1 MYKEV
6 LENYRMPSQVV
17 TTRNAFKF
25 NLSKASN
32 ILKQINSKIGGDLY
46 TLEMP
51 KALNPH
57 TMLIGIDVC
66 HAGQQSVV
74 GFSATTNKELTQ
86 YYSDYII
93 QKKYQEIVQDKMKE
107 SIEEAI

>member
-46 TLEMP
+46 NLQMP
-51 KALNPH
+51 KALSP
-57 TMLIGIDVC
+57 
-66 HAGQQSVV
+66 
-74 GFSATTNKELTQ
+74 
-86 YYSDYII
+86 
-93 QKKYQEIVQDKMKE
+93 
-107 SIEEAI
+107 